1 MKRASRSG
9 AHHEH
14 DGMLGEGR
22 DGLEWPDHGEA
33 RSTVVRPA
41 VRKKSVDIEFP
52 AILGDQGWLAV
63 FARKRRSWDG
73 LYQEGNGARSTA
85 KAQRSYGNGGGGE
98 NRGRKMTTMASRYL

>member
-1 MKRASRSG
+1 
-9 AHHEH
+9 
-14 DGMLGEGR
+14 MLGEGG

-41 VRKKSVDIEFP
+41 MRKKSVDSEFL

-63 FARKRRSWDG
+63 FARKRQSWDG
-73 LYQEGNGARSTA
+73 LYREGNGARSTA

-98 NRGRKMTTMASRYL
+98 NRGGRKTTTTASRYL

>member
-1 MKRASRSG
+1 
-9 AHHEH
+9 
-14 DGMLGEGR
+14 MLGEGG

-41 VRKKSVDIEFP
+41 VRKKSMDNEFP
-52 AILGDQGWLAV
+52 AISGNQGWLAV

-73 LYQEGNGARSTA
+73 LYREGNDARSMA

-98 NRGRKMTTMASRYL
+98 NIVRKRGQTAATQSL